1 MLRLRL
7 VNESLTIQI
16 SGKMGLIYSPEV
28 LFGDSGSTIF
38 LNTLGLSI
46 QF

>member
-1 MLRLRL
+1 M
-7 VNESLTIQI
+7 QI
-16 SGKMGLIYSPEV
+16 SGKMGLVYSPEF
-28 LFGDSGSTIF
+28 LFGDSGSMIF